1 MSVRDSEHEDESEYT
16 KADKKDNT
24 VEIVVVF
31 NPGLRFAGQVG
42 GPPSADAGAQF
53 VTQSAHFNDPRLYA
67 SPHIL
72 SLPLPHALFFISAPS
87 ISIAIVFVPCLVAFT
102 VRDSGGAGL
111 PGRHWGPHSR

>member
-1 MSVRDSEHEDESEYT
+1 MGLVMSVRDSEHEDESEYT

-53 VTQSAHFNDPRLYA
+53 VTPSAHFTDSTLT
-67 SPHIL
+67 
-72 SLPLPHALFFISAPS
+72 PLC
-87 ISIAIVFVPCLVAFT
+87 IVCQ
-102 VRDSGGAGL
+102 SS
-111 PGRHWGPHSR
+111 RHCS